1 MKTVISETLVEWDDN
16 KNRINIQKH
25 GISFETAALVFA
37 DEERIEYYDKLHS
50 IDEDRYV
57 VLGCVQGILYV
68 VYTMRDEAAR
78 LISARMQRQQK
89 GRSIME
95 NETIVRTVIHSG
107 QQPTEAQIRE
117 IESAASK
124 PVVPDEDA
132 PELTLEQYAEMAAI
146 ARNRRSQKVKP
157 VIALRISP
165 ETLDKAK
172 ATGKG
177 YTGFLSRLLDNAIN
191 DPQLVS
197 KSL

>member
-1 MKTVISETLVEWDDN
+1 
-16 KNRINIQKH
+16 
-25 GISFETAALVFA
+25 
-37 DEERIEYYDKLHS
+37 
-50 IDEDRYV
+50 
-57 VLGCVQGILYV
+57 
-68 VYTMRDEAAR
+68 
-78 LISARMQRQQK
+78 
-89 GRSIME
+89 ME
-95 NETIVRTVIHSG
+95 NEAIVRTVIHPG

-117 IESAASK
+117 IEAATMK

-165 ETLDKAK
+165 ETLDKAR
-172 ATGKG
+172 ATGTG